1 MKLFFV
7 VLITFYSIIEI
18 SGQPLVKIGNTSISA
33 EEFKLRYESIP
44 MLYKKLKGKNTGLER
59 SMLFTLIAEK
69 LFALEAERLNLDKLP
84 HIQKANSHFE
94 KMFVRDALYLTEIRE
109 KAKQRSEQLLDFYL
123 TYGSSII
130 TRVIYSDNEK
140 EINNIFNL
148 LKLGTPFDSLFF
160 ELKGQTYDSLVITI
174 GATSDQI
181 EQTLFPIPEGSI
193 SPPIKRDSLWAIYKI
208 IKKFDLTLLDTGG
221 LEQEYRRLMK
231 YAKEKAEREF
241 LTKFREEFFRN
252 KEVKVNGEI
261 FKYFSRKIKEQLEK
275 KYSGSDYKGDKFF
288 LEQLDLLS
296 LEEFTPSDSLNLVY
310 FSFENLK
317 IKLIDFIDYLRFDP
331 LFVGKI
337 HIDTVVAAVNIKTRK
352 MIEHELLAAE
362 GFKRGLDKLPSVQKD
377 IRMWRDNYLFRL
389 LLNKKRDEIDKEF
402 SSSEN
407 LITKS
412 NEVLE
417 LKVLMIETSSLEF
430 IEYLFNTIS
439 KIPSLKNIVEANPE
453 LMGEVKL
460 TETDWK
466 NPSVFGISAQNLT
479 ELEPG
484 EILGPVSKE
493 NGFVVYQLIDKR
505 IVAEGNKQQNNLEI
519 EMAKNEKLLEYTVNL
534 ANYYNLE
541 VNYELFD
548 SMKLSNINS
557 IIFRYIGFGGKMTAV
572 PLVSPFSDWR
582 MLWENSKK
590 PQP

>member
-331 LFVGKI
+331 LAVVAT

-505 IVAEGNKQQNNLEI
+505 IVDEGNKQQNNLEI

>member
-148 LKLGTPFDSLFF
+148 LKLGTPFDSLFV

-221 LEQEYRRLMK
+221 LEQEYKRLMK
-231 YAKEKAEREF
+231 YAKEKAEREL

-275 KYSGSDYKGDKFF
+275 KYSGSDYKSDKFF

-296 LEEFTPSDSLNLVY
+296 LEEFTPLDSLNLVY

-331 LFVGKI
+331 LAVVAT

-505 IVAEGNKQQNNLEI
+505 IVDEGNKQQNNLEI
-519 EMAKNEKLLEYTVNL
+519 EMAKHEKLLEYTVNL